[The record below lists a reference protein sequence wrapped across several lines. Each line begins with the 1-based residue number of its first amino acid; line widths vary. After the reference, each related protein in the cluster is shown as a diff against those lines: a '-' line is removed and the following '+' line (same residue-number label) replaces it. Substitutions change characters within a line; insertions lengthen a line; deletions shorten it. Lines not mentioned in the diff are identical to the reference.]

1 MDTVKTILWLGTAGV
16 AAGLAYL
23 FVYLPWQ
30 LRLGASNVDLIRQL
44 PGDELVPKPK
54 TGYTQ
59 AINIRA
65 PKEEVWRWLIQIGYM
80 RAGWYTYDIL
90 HRLMGIAG
98 CVDDPHHSAKRII
111 PELQDLKVGD
121 KIEIAPGMGY
131 AVTRIEHEQTLITE
145 SILDSDRWEAVSADD
160 PIPEKYLKS
169 SWVWILEEKPGDS
182 TCLTVRVRSDYSPG
196 VLSTLSAHIPNM
208 IGEYL
213 MQPKTLRT
221 LKKRAEQH
229 R

>member
-1 MDTVKTILWLGTAGV
+1 MDLVRIVLWLGIALGTAG
-16 AAGLAYL
+16 
-23 FVYLPWQ
+23 FVYVFVILPRQ
-30 LRLGASNVDLIRQL
+30 LQRGAMNMDLKRLL
-44 PGDELVPKPK
+44 PGDDLVPDPK

-65 PKEEVWRWLIQIGYM
+65 PKEVVWRWLIQIGYM
-80 RAGWYTYDIL
+80 RAGWYTYDML
-90 HRLMGIAG
+90 HRLVGISG

-111 PELQDLKVGD
+111 PELQDLRVGD

-131 AVTRIEHEQTLITE
+131 SVTRIECEQTLIME
-145 SILDSDRWEAVSADD
+145 SILDSDKWEAVSAED

-169 SWVWILEEKPGDS
+169 SWVWIFEEKPKDS

-196 VLSTLSAHIPNM
+196 LLSTLSAHIPNM

-221 LKKRAEQH
+221 LKQRAEDH